1 MKNKMKYFALY
12 LILLMMV
19 LPTTRISAQ
28 TMVPR
33 GYAEVEFKVYPGGM
47 VELAGEYLY
56 NYTSPPS
63 PYKGPSNISFGA
75 EITKENS
82 LFRVKA
88 DGSIVLSDEM
98 SSQFPFN
105 ATKFYY
111 IQDFSQNISRTT
123 VNGSFVFPEKWSGP
137 LLPPFSY
144 EETSL
149 DFNVFPLNST
159 DLTVSGEYSNGT
171 YRGTLIL
178 HLIPGLTL
186 GDVEINIEGDL
197 TRLMIYD
204 SIDVF
209 YNQTLPISGFMPPD
223 RAMIEEISRNKMYID
238 QMLYEATGGLV
249 TCELYNVTVVQ
260 TGGNSDTIYFEIV
273 LKGNFLSIL
282 AEIYKSLIEES
293 APYFGEEITDEMI
306 RNLINTTMES
316 IESLSFSLSYSR
328 LPRELNFLFS
338 SSVNW
343 EKALNMTRQLI
354 IDELPPEIQ
363 FRMKNLF
370 NIRYARAESYTE
382 EVAYENGRLQYS
394 GNYVFKGDVNAEI
407 NLVKELFIDLAAESG
422 DVPAWQLT
430 FMNETEVVDVSGFKF
445 KFNQESKQD
454 MNVASTSFQGIKIT
468 PPTDPV
474 NSTCFKLRRFFELAH
489 GFYKPKMNEETK
501 LIVKGESNG
510 THTVIPVIDPKDPEK
525 PPEPDEV
532 LSGNALIWNNI
543 ETNQLKGLAFRVHRG
558 LAGFVAEKYVSPEKP
573 YVINASD
580 TANCQIT
587 VNSIQGSAIITVKNV
602 TLPEGVNPPSET
614 YRILGSYVEITAEGK
629 KISGDFT
636 IKMYYD
642 PEALAE
648 SGVSEDS
655 LKIYFWDPSAGEWTP
670 VETHLNSEE
679 HYVWANVDHLSIW
692 VLMGELA
699 AKPIWTEPWFITVVA
714 IIVLVVILA
723 IILAARRRV
732 SR

>member
-223 RAMIEEISRNKMYID
+223 RAMIEEI
-238 QMLYEATGGLV
+238 
-249 TCELYNVTVVQ
+249 
-260 TGGNSDTIYFEIV
+260 
-273 LKGNFLSIL
+273 
-282 AEIYKSLIEES
+282 
-293 APYFGEEITDEMI
+293 TDEMI

-454 MNVASTSFQGIKIT
+454 MNVASTSFQGIKIA

-525 PPEPDEV
+525 PPEPDEI

-543 ETNQLKGLAFRVHRG
+543 ETNQLKGLAFRVHKG
-558 LAGFVAEKYVSPEKP
+558 LAGFVAENYVSPEKP
-573 YVINASD
+573 YVIDAFD
-580 TANCQIT
+580 IANCQIT
-587 VNSIQGSAIITVKNV
+587 VNNIQGNAIITVKNV
-602 TLPEGVNPPSET
+602 TLPEGV
-614 YRILGSYVEITAEGK
+614 
-629 KISGDFT
+629 
-636 IKMYYD
+636 
-642 PEALAE
+642 
-648 SGVSEDS
+648 
-655 LKIYFWDPSAGEWTP
+655 
-670 VETHLNSEE
+670 
-679 HYVWANVDHLSIW
+679 
-692 VLMGELA
+692 
-699 AKPIWTEPWFITVVA
+699 
-714 IIVLVVILA
+714 
-723 IILAARRRV
+723 
-732 SR
+732 